1 LAYSSTKYI
10 VSKLIKKTILSSL
23 HKMLIWYIRETWRDD
38 EKRYVHLKKCV
49 KITIKG
55 LCITTLTKRR
65 GGRKNRE

>member
-1 LAYSSTKYI
+1 
-10 VSKLIKKTILSSL
+10 
-23 HKMLIWYIRETWRDD
+23 MLIWYIRETWRDD